1 MHPLYWLLN
10 LCAAPEICSGAII
23 EANTSSQEPLP
34 PSQDPWY
41 TAPSGFESKQP
52 GDVLRIR
59 SAPGNL
65 TAVIGNPSVAYHILY
80 RTTDSRDQPSWAVTT
95 LFIPPSL
102 YFSPSGKAALL
113 SYQFAYNSANLD
125 SSPSIGLYWRMAQR
139 EPNLGIKSNADF
151 INYML
156 SLGWIVNTPD
166 FEGPKAS
173 FGASKQAGHATLDSL
188 RAVRGL
194 INPHGHLEPN
204 TAIWGYSGGSYATL
218 ATAELQAQY
227 APEVKIDG
235 TVLGGQTDNISASF
249 DNLNRS
255 PIAGTLIAFLLGV
268 TSQYPEVTA
277 YLESRLVPDTKEEF
291 LSLRHINVADAVR
304 QFSGKDI
311 YAYLKGGA
319 TDLQDPVL
327 RKVYDEDVKLG
338 YRGVPKMPMFVY
350 KAIADQFCPVG
361 QTDATV
367 DRFCRGGADITYER
381 NTVGEHVSEIEN
393 GKPRAFKWLW
403 SVFDESYEP
412 STAGCRIRNVTVKV
426 DSETQ

>member
-1 MHPLYWLLN
+1 MHPLHWLLN
-10 LCAAPEICSGAII
+10 LCAVPKICSGAII
-23 EANTSSQEPLP
+23 EETTPSQEPLP

-52 GDVLRIR
+52 GDILRIR

-65 TAVIGNPSVAYHILY
+65 TAVIGNPSAAYHVLY
-80 RTTDSRDQPSWAVTT
+80 RTTNSRYQPSWAVTT
-95 LFIPPSL
+95 LFIPPSF

-125 SSPSIGLYWRMAQR
+125 SGPSIGLYWRMAQR

-173 FGASKQAGHATLDSL
+173 FGASIQAGHATLDSL
-188 RAVRGL
+188 RAVLGL
-194 INPHGHLEPN
+194 INPNGDTEPS

-218 ATAELQAQY
+218 AAAELQTQY
-227 APEVKIDG
+227 APGLKIDG
-235 TVLGGQTDNISASF
+235 TVLGGLTDNIAADF
-249 DNLNRS
+249 DNLNKS
-255 PIAGTLIAFLLGV
+255 PIAGSLIAFLLGV
-268 TSQYPEVTA
+268 TSQYPEATA
-277 YLESRLVPDTKEEF
+277 YLESRLVQDTKEEF
-291 LSLRHINVADAVR
+291 LSVRDINVADAVR
-304 QFSGKDI
+304 QFSAKDI
-311 YAYLKGGA
+311 YVYFKGGA
-319 TDLQDPVL
+319 ADLQDPVL
-327 RKVYDEDVKLG
+327 TKIYDEDVKLG
-338 YRGVPKMPMFVY
+338 YRGAPKMPMFVY
-350 KAIADQFCPVG
+350 KAIADQFCPVD

-393 GKPRAFKWLW
+393 GKLRAFKWLW
-403 SVFDESYEP
+403 GVFDESYEP
-412 STAGCRIRNVTVKV
+412 PTAGCRIRNVTVKV
-426 DSETQ
+426 DPDS